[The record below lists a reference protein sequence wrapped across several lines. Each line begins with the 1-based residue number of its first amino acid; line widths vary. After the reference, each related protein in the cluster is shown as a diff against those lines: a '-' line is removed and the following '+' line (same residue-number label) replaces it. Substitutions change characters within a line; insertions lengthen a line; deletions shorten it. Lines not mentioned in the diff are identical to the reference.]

1 MAVRLTKGQIV
12 SDTFA
17 DIVLDKVL
25 TRVLGRLTTEHLQK
39 AVENDMNLISIERSS
54 GIPSGEHIR
63 VKGTISRIVTLGSEV
78 AKNRS
83 SADLNLK
90 NVLKWLQKSKPDFFK
105 EMATDKK
112 KIIWLNRQIEIIRE
126 HFFR

>member
-1 MAVRLTKGQIV
+1 MVGLTRGQIV

-25 TRVLGRLTTEHLQK
+25 TRVLGRLTTEHLKK
-39 AVENDMNLISIERSS
+39 AVDNDMNLISVEQSP
-54 GIPSGEHIR
+54 GITPGEHVK
-63 VKGTISRIVTLGSEV
+63 VKGTISRIVVLGGEV

-83 SADLNLK
+83 SVDLNLR

-105 EMATDKK
+105 EMATEKK
-112 KIIWLNRQIEIIRE
+112 NIIWLDRQIEIIRE